1 MLKLHFRESSLLST
15 LFSLVMATSLPSSS
29 ATTSLD
35 TDQHDAVSAI
45 KPELP
50 SQDYSPAENYTP
62 SRQPGSAP
70 PVPPDELLDPF
81 LASSRVWQAIPQDA
95 RRAFLN
101 YPTPPASPRQSS
113 RSPRRTDLLPNE
125 YANRTERLPEGTS
138 LMIANCST
146 SSSTTSSD
154 ATAFP

>member
-1 MLKLHFRESSLLST
+1 
-15 LFSLVMATSLPSSS
+15 MATSLPSSS

-101 YPTPPASPRQSS
+101 YPTPPASP
-113 RSPRRTDLLPNE
+113 TTVFFDLRVAQLFFK
-125 YANRTERLPEGTS
+125 TKTLIGQKRLPEGTS